1 MHAIDIKIPT
11 APKIVYHNEMD
22 HVDLTDIEFCGG
34 YIFVVMGNLLMKEK
48 GRVVVFHSFSSSQ
61 PMVVKYNI
69 TGKYYFYAN
78 TIHTPHLVTFDWT
91 TRTIHKIKQEVTSRA
106 PNLEHDTSPVS
117 QKVENDILIHE

>member
-34 YIFVVMGNLLMKEK
+34 YVFVAMDNLFMKEK

-61 PMVVKYNI
+61 PMAVRYNI
-69 TGKYYFYAN
+69 TGELYFLPS
-78 TIHTPHLVTFDWT
+78 TRHTPCYFSLESKNSPTNK
-91 TRTIHKIKQEVTSRA
+91 TRSEITCSELPARHWCRFTNSR
-106 PNLEHDTSPVS
+106 
-117 QKVENDILIHE
+117 